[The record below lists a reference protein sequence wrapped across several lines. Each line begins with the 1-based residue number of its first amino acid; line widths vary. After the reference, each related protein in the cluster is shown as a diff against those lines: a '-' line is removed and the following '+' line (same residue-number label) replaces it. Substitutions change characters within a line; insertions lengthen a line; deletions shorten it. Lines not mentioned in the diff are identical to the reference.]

1 MWKKTYYGHFN
12 RERND
17 VHTLYVI
24 RSFWGR
30 HVAWSDLFVFF
41 GDDCYPP
48 NFVDFPREKMV
59 MFHTYVSLP
68 EGIFSNMLA
77 LTNAHHVT
85 RCHFPSSQIAS
96 LIYVYI
102 VIIFIDRRFFAL
114 PPPQDMTRMSTW
126 ACIAYHMIA
135 DDRHVNLSW
144 FSTSYHWNPQF
155 QETIRKYKHIQ
166 RQTYTDIHRHTQT
179 YTHAYTHTYRHVRT
193 YIALGYITLQ
203 KYIHTHTC
211 MCIYIYTYIKDHL
224 GHFLFF

>member
-1 MWKKTYYGHFN
+1 
-12 RERND
+12 
-17 VHTLYVI
+17 
-24 RSFWGR
+24 
-30 HVAWSDLFVFF
+30 
-41 GDDCYPP
+41 
-48 NFVDFPREKMV
+48 MV

-211 MCIYIYTYIKDHL
+211 MCIYIYIYIHKRSF
-224 GHFLFF
+224 GTFLVFLKHDIMVSARIGQIQNVPRSPGCVHVAQHRMSDPNDRAWTITVDFHIPTSLV